1 MFAGNL
7 LSIENQ
13 SCYSTL
19 VGQQSI
25 AISFVGLSVC
35 VSVCLSVCEHISATT
50 GPIFTKFG
58 VQIPCGHGSVHLWQ
72 RCDTLCTYDF
82 MDEVMFGRNG
92 MYGNAWKAAPQP
104 TTASGIVIL
113 GRSLMST
120 NTLFFL
126 CKKFLRTSS

>member
-35 VSVCLSVCEHISATT
+35 VSVCLSVCEHISGTT

-58 VQIPCGHGSVHLWQ
+58 VQIPCGRGSDLLRR
-72 RCDTLCTYDF
+72 RCATLCTPVF
-82 MDEVMFGRNG
+82 MDNVTFGRI
-92 MYGNAWKAAPQP
+92 MDRMAMR
-104 TTASGIVIL
+104 TVASGVAIPR
-113 GRSLMST
+113 RSLMSM
-120 NTLFFL
+120 NASFL
-126 CKKFLRTSS
+126 